1 VTDGPGA
8 DITIYR
14 RFRNTN
20 LYTTRVTPV
29 PSLVVTPVTRYSAG
43 MDGDVLF
50 SFVGNHDPLQIPGA
64 DDDPGPVLSLLRD
77 RPFDHVVLFITRGEY
92 AERADVI
99 RRVTHDTLPEHPD
112 AGSTP
117 PAASPAVS
125 NRRATFSFVDIELQS
140 VVDYEEI
147 YRNLTEA
154 IPRVLETL
162 PYHTTRNYVLL
173 DPGTPQMQTVWFL
186 LVRSGGF
193 PATLLQGIPPRFGG
207 GHYRCREVR
216 LDPARF
222 PLEVRLRSEIEPSG
236 SAVADAPSTR
246 GDDWTILRSE
256 IIGASPAIHAL
267 IERTNRAAR
276 YDDVTVC
283 ITGETGT
290 GKELLARHIHERSPR
305 RGKPFIPVNCGA
317 LPQGLVEGS
326 LFGHRKGAF
335 TGADS
340 DRPGSFRSAEGGTIF
355 LDEIGELP
363 LAVQVVLLRVIDQG
377 EITPVGEDRPRR
389 VNVRI
394 IAATNRD
401 LPQMIAAGTFRA
413 DLYERLQQL
422 PIPVP
427 PLRERDGDAVLLA
440 ETFLH
445 RWNREH
451 NTSYIFTPDA
461 IERIARY
468 TWPRNVRQL
477 QNVVRR
483 LCMYHDTPEIDADAV
498 EDAISDSDGPHH
510 TAAGTEAPIAAGPQ
524 GVTSAATNTAP
535 PTAHHHSGY
544 PVDLVGLLEETE
556 RTWYARALEEAGG
569 NRAEAA
575 RLLGLKPPA
584 FRKAL
589 RERFPD
595 LL

>member
-1 VTDGPGA
+1 MTA
-8 DITIYR
+8 
-14 RFRNTN
+14 
-20 LYTTRVTPV
+20 
-29 PSLVVTPVTRYSAG
+29 
-43 MDGDVLF
+43 DVLF
-50 SFVGNHDPLQIPGA
+50 SFVGNHDPLQIPGPG
-64 DDDPGPVLSLLRD
+64 DDPGPVLSLLRD

-92 AERADVI
+92 AERAEVI
-99 RRVTHDTLPEHPD
+99 RRVTHDASLTAAATPHADTATAPPAD
-112 AGSTP
+112 TAPQP
-117 PAASPAVS
+117 PAADTPTTAGT
-125 NRRATFSFVDIELQS
+125 RRTTFSFVDIELQS

-147 YRNLTEA
+147 YRNLTES

-162 PYHTTRNYVLL
+162 PYRGTRNYVLL

-193 PATLLQGIPPRFGG
+193 PATLLQGIPSRFGG
-207 GHYRCREVR
+207 GRYRCREVR

-222 PLEVRLRSEIEPSG
+222 PLEVRLRSENEPSG

-256 IIGASPAIHAL
+256 IVGASPAMRAL

-317 LPQGLVEGS
+317 LPQGLVESS
-326 LFGHRKGAF
+326 LFGHRKGAY

-363 LAVQVVLLRVIDQG
+363 LPVQAMLLRVIDQG

-401 LPQMIAAGTFRA
+401 LPQMIAEGTFRA
-413 DLYERLQQL
+413 DLYERLQQV
-422 PIPVP
+422 PIQVP
-427 PLRERDGDAVLLA
+427 PLRDREGDAVLLA
-440 ETFLH
+440 QTFLD
-445 RWNREH
+445 RWNGEH
-451 NTSYIFTPDA
+451 HTSFAFTPES
-461 IERIARY
+461 IEQIARY

-483 LCMYHDTPEIDADAV
+483 LCMYHDTPEIDVAAV
-498 EDAISDSDGPHH
+498 ENAISGSDSPSR
-510 TAAGTEAPIAAGPQ
+510 TAAVNGGSTVPPAYGARDPRTESVS
-524 GVTSAATNTAP
+524 VTTP
-535 PTAHHHSGY
+535 SGDTSRPVPNY

-556 RTWYARALEEAGG
+556 RTWYARALEEAAG

-575 RLLGLKPPA
+575 RVLGLKPPA